1 MPTRCGRRPQRVLL
15 FEKGRAE
22 LAPPGQ
28 PGQPALTAAGTIR
41 AHRDKRGRSS
51 GHKPARGLPPRFNRS
66 IKHSM
71 AIQQLSEEQIHTWT
85 RAQKD
90 EWWFKNIYRG
100 DMAQLSLRSGLTG
113 FLLGG
118 VLAATSLYIGAKTG
132 IGIGVGL
139 TSVIL
144 AFAMFRM
151 MHAAGWASDYTV
163 LENNCTQSI
172 ATAAGYVVSPLFSSM
187 AAYML
192 VSGKIIPWWQLM
204 IWIAVIST
212 LGVLV
217 AFPMKRRFIN
227 EDQLPFPEGRACG
240 VVLDSLYT
248 GEAGEGM
255 YKARLLAK
263 VAVLTATYQA
273 IVSDGWMKLL
283 QFKLLRMDQWAGM
296 KEPWTFHERLDQYY
310 YQAAVKADLWI
321 PKILGTDFRALGLRF
336 TLDAAMLGVGGLM
349 GIAVAT
355 SCLLGAFIN
364 FVILAPIMIQAGDIV
379 QRVAPSG
386 AIVPISRAEIVNQWS
401 MWWGVAMMVTGSLVS
416 LAAKPE
422 LFTAAFKSVT
432 GKKTKADAG
441 TDLLAHIE
449 VPLWVSYVGVPVFG
463 LLGAWITHEF
473 FGVPL
478 LLALV
483 SLPLIFV
490 LTVICTNSM
499 ALTSWTPT
507 GSLSKITQFTMGAID
522 SSNPASNL
530 LPAGMTSEIA
540 SNAANLLSDIKPGYM
555 LGGKPRHQ
563 VVGHLIGIIAGVLAC
578 VPLFFL
584 LFLPPD
590 VNGVRSVA
598 TLVSEQFAMP
608 AAIQWKGV
616 AEIIA
621 KGLKGLPSSALI
633 AMGFAVVSAIIL
645 EVARIASKG
654 RFQISAVSVGLGV
667 VLPPESTLAMWL
679 GALIFWL
686 LSKRFKDARS
696 AGYKRW
702 VEGCE
707 PICAGLI
714 SGAAL
719 MGIGNAIVNVLIG

>member
-1 MPTRCGRRPQRVLL
+1 
-15 FEKGRAE
+15 
-22 LAPPGQ
+22 
-28 PGQPALTAAGTIR
+28 
-41 AHRDKRGRSS
+41 
-51 GHKPARGLPPRFNRS
+51 
-66 IKHSM
+66 M
-71 AIQQLSEEQIHTWT
+71 AIQHLTDEQTRSWS

-90 EWWFKNIYRG
+90 EWWFKNVYRG
-100 DMAQLSLRSGLTG
+100 DMAQLTLRSGLTG
-113 FLLGG
+113 FLLGAI
-118 VLAATSLYIGAKTG
+118 LSATGLYIGAKTG
-132 IGIGVGL
+132 IAIGVGL

-144 AFAMFRM
+144 AFALFRM
-151 MHAAGWASDYTV
+151 MHAAGWASDFTV

-172 ATAAGYVVSPLFSSM
+172 ATAAGYVVTPLFSSL
-187 AAYML
+187 AAYMM
-192 VSGKIIPWWQLM
+192 VSGKLIPWWQLM
-204 IWIAVIST
+204 IWIAVISV

-248 GEAGEGM
+248 GNAGEGM

-263 VAVLTATYQA
+263 VSALAALYQA
-273 IVSDGWMKLL
+273 AVSDGWMNLL
-283 QFKLLRMDQWAGM
+283 QFKILRMDQWAGM

-310 YQAAVKADLWI
+310 YEAAVKFDLAI
-321 PKILGTDFRALGLRF
+321 PKILGTDIRVLGLRL
-336 TLDAAMLGVGGLM
+336 TADVAMMGVGGLM

-364 FVILAPIMIQAGDIV
+364 FVILAPIMIQIGDIAP
-379 QRVAPSG
+379 RVGPTG
-386 AIVPISRAEIVNQWS
+386 VLVPLNRAEIVNQWS
-401 MWWGVAMMVTGSLVS
+401 LWWGVAMMVTGSMVGL
-416 LAAKPE
+416 LAKPE
-422 LFTAAFKSVT
+422 LFTSAFKSLAGRGKRNAADT
-432 GKKTKADAG
+432 GP
-441 TDLLAHIE
+441 DLLKDIE
-449 VPLWVSYVGVPVFG
+449 VPLWVSYIGVPVFG

-473 FGVPL
+473 FGVPM

-507 GSLSKITQFTMGAID
+507 GALSKITQFTMGAID
-522 SSNPASNL
+522 RSNPASNL

-540 SNAANLLSDIKPGYM
+540 ANAANLLSDIKPGYM

-563 VVGHLIGIIAGVLAC
+563 VVGHVVGIVSGVLAC

-584 LFLPPD
+584 LFLPTD
-590 VNGVRSVA
+590 GHGLRSVS
-598 TLVSEQFAMP
+598 TLVSEQFPMP
-608 AAIQWKGV
+608 AALQWKGV
-616 AEIIA
+616 ADIIA
-621 KGLKGLPSSALI
+621 KGLKGLPISAVI
-633 AMGFAVVSAIIL
+633 AVAVAVVSAIAL
-645 EVARIASKG
+645 EVARIATRG

-667 VLPPESTLAMWL
+667 VLPPESTLAMWI

-686 LSKRFKDARS
+686 LSKR
-696 AGYKRW
+696 YKTPGTIGWRRW
-702 VEGCE
+702 VDGCE

-719 MGIGNAIVNVLIG
+719 MGIGNAIVNVLLG